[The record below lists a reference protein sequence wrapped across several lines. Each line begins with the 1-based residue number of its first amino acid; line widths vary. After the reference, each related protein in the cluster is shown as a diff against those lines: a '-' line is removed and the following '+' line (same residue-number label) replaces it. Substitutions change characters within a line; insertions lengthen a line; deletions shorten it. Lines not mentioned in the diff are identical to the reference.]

1 MTQNFSIQINEAE
14 QNSRMKKEDIN
25 KNLKAIVVVFFV
37 ITGATGLI
45 YQITWFKYLSL
56 FLGNTTYAQMIVL
69 SAFLGGLAIGN
80 YIFGKKSDAIKNPL
94 KFYALFELSIG
105 LYCLAYPTL
114 SFLFGDAFISIA
126 SAFNTSGQNVIF
138 NTARLLLSSL
148 LLFIPTIAM
157 GGTLPVLS
165 KFYIENVESTR
176 KDLGILYFLNSF
188 GAVWG
193 IIFAGFQLIELVG
206 LNGTIYSAAVINVA
220 IGLTALFLSKYSS
233 TAKEE
238 INGNLKAEDEPKKS
252 SPVALKII
260 VLVAGLSGMAALV
273 YEMVWT
279 RLFINIFGSSTYAFS
294 IMLLVFIS
302 GITLGGFLISQK
314 VFAKF
319 DKYKFVTLLQV
330 LIAGST
336 MLVLTLYE
344 RLPYFLWKAS
354 SYFIKTEETFP
365 IFLTLEF
372 LICFLIL
379 FIPTIMMG
387 MTLPLIA
394 SIVAE
399 SNRKIG
405 LAVGNVFAVN
415 TLGTVVGVILTALL
429 FIPFFGIKGSF
440 EIGITINII
449 AAVLIIL
456 TYFGF
461 EKIKRWS
468 YSAAAIGV
476 LCIYLIV
483 VPQWNINA
491 SLYGVFKTL
500 HKEPPASFDAYLQ
513 SRGDFDILYYKEGMD
528 ANVAVT
534 ESGYP
539 VKQKRLIINGKPDAS
554 SITDMPTQILLGQIP
569 MLLHNDAKNVFVV
582 GFGSGVT
589 IGSVLL
595 HNVDKVTCA
604 EISDEVIEAGKFFAE
619 ENHNCMDDER
629 LTIYNED
636 ALTLLKLSDADYDV
650 IISEPSNPWIAGIG
664 NLFSQEYFELCQ
676 SKLNQNGI
684 MVQWFH
690 LYESQD
696 DVVKLVLSTF
706 SNVFP
711 NCQVWSGVANDII
724 IVGYKNDYPNDFR
737 KIESKFENTP
747 VKNELEKIGIEN
759 PFTFLTCQSLSDRG
773 VFILSDK
780 YPINSELHPLLE
792 FWAPKSFYIGKT
804 SGLIYQYD
812 EKFDTL
818 DNRLMVSDY
827 YKLNKPSAENIKN
840 AALYHLNTTRNYRF
854 AYGLTEDLIA
864 KGIDDYQTQMLN
876 ANLLSELQIDNPLKY
891 HYKEIIAQYPDSTSL
906 LHDYLNLEILGKVNS
921 TNFMKIKSLKKLSDK
936 YITTSNRDTAS
947 TAKLYIQI
955 ARNYLLNSEV
965 TYAKDLCER
974 AAQLIKAK
982 PEIVYHLPMD
992 EYFYT
997 FAMAGHYLDLPEI
1010 TFENYLGLVNYN
1022 PSFKKLP
1029 ILRKVVAWKL
1039 SHNHVQNIKIK

>member
-1 MTQNFSIQINEAE
+1 MN
-14 QNSRMKKEDIN
+14 KEDIN

-45 YQITWFKYLSL
+45 YQITWFKYLAL

-80 YIFGKKSDAIKNPL
+80 YIFGKKADAIKNPL

-114 SFLFGDAFISIA
+114 SFLFGDVFINIA
-126 SAFNTSGQNVIF
+126 SAFNTSGQNVVF

-148 LLFIPTIAM
+148 LLFVPTIAM

-176 KDLGILYFLNSF
+176 KDLGTLYFLNSF

-193 IIFAGFQLIELVG
+193 IIFAGFQLIELIG
-206 LNGTIYSAAVINVA
+206 LNGTIYSAAIINVA
-220 IGLTALFLSKYSS
+220 IGLTALFLSKYAS
-233 TAKEE
+233 TPVE
-238 INGNLKAEDEPKKS
+238 INDKIKAVDEPKET
-252 SPVALKII
+252 SPTALKVVI
-260 VLVAGLSGMAALV
+260 LVAGLSGMAALI

-314 VFAKF
+314 MFAKF
-319 DKYKFVTLLQV
+319 DKYKFVALLQV
-330 LIAGST
+330 MIAGST
-336 MLVLTLYE
+336 ILVLTLYE

-354 SYFIKTEETFP
+354 SYFVKTEETFSM
-365 IFLTLEF
+365 FLTLEF

-379 FIPTIMMG
+379 FVPTIVMG

-415 TLGTVVGVILTALL
+415 TLGTVVGVILTGLV
-429 FIPFFGIKGSF
+429 FIPLLGIKGSF
-440 EIGITINII
+440 EIGITINVI

-461 EKIKRWS
+461 EKIKRWG
-468 YSAAAIGV
+468 YSVAAVGV
-476 LCIYLIV
+476 LVIYLIA
-483 VPQWNINA
+483 VPQWNVNA
-491 SLYGVFKTL
+491 SLYGVFKSL
-500 HKEPPASFDAYLQ
+500 QKEPPASFDEYLQ
-513 SRGDFDILYYKEGMD
+513 TRGDFDVLFYKEGID

-554 SITDMPTQILLGQIP
+554 SVTDMPTQILLGQIP
-569 MLLHNDAKNVFVV
+569 MILHKDAKNVFVV

-595 HNVDKVTCA
+595 HPIEKVICA

-629 LTIYNED
+629 FKIYNED
-636 ALTLLKLSDADYDV
+636 ALTLLKLSDTDYDV

-664 NLFSQEYFELCQ
+664 NLFSQEYFELCR

-706 SNVFP
+706 SKVFP

-724 IVGYKNDYPNDFR
+724 IVGYKNNYDNDFPN
-737 KIESKFENTP
+737 IEQKFENQL

-773 VFILSDK
+773 VFILSDVET
-780 YPINSELHPLLE
+780 INSELHPLLE

-804 SGLIYQYD
+804 SNLIYQFD

-818 DNRLMVSDY
+818 SNRLMAAEY
-827 YKLNKPSAENIKN
+827 YKSHKPSIDNIKN
-840 AALYHLNTTRNYRF
+840 AALYHSNTTRNYRF
-854 AYGLTEDLIA
+854 AYGLTKNLIE
-864 KGIDDYQTQMLN
+864 KGVDDYQTQMLN
-876 ANLLSELQIDNPLKY
+876 ADLLSELQIDNPLKY
-891 HYKEIIAQYPDSTSL
+891 HYEKMIAEYPDSISL
-906 LHDYLNLEILGKVNS
+906 LHDYLNLEIPEKVNS
-921 TNFMKIKSLKKLSDK
+921 TNFMRINSLKKLSDE
-936 YITTSNRDTAS
+936 YIATSSRDT
-947 TAKLYIQI
+947 TGIAKLYIQI
-955 ARNYLLNSEV
+955 ARNYLLNSEA
-965 TYAKDLCER
+965 TFAKNLCEHV
-974 AAQLIKAK
+974 AELIKAK
-982 PEIVYHLPMD
+982 PDIAYHLPMD

-997 FAMAGHYLDLPEI
+997 YAMAGYYLDLHEI

-1022 PSFKKLP
+1022 PSYEKLTV
-1029 ILRKVVAWKL
+1029 LRKVVAWKL
-1039 SHNHVQNIKIK
+1039 FHNPVQNIKIE